1 MVYPVCIYIFFRYT
15 LLNTFVTRE
24 HMVLVPLQLAVL
36 YSLRPPV
43 TPPSPLSLPLISY
56 SIVFALDFFVF
67 FYSYHFLPY
76 FSEELNELNKKLKL
90 PRTVIA
96 VVGDTGAGKSSL
108 LNALL
113 DHGNILPTSG
123 MRACTAVV
131 VEVQQNL
138 RTNCYEADIDF
149 LSLEVSN
156 SVEK

>member
-1 MVYPVCIYIFFRYT
+1 MYLYILSVHSTKYLCYAWT
-15 LLNTFVTRE
+15 HGSCSSPTRC
-24 HMVLVPLQLAVL
+24 PLFPAPIC
-36 YSLRPPV
+36 Y
-43 TPPSPLSLPLISY
+43 PPSSALPPTHLIFY
-56 SIVFALDFFVF
+56 FFALAFFVF

>member
-1 MVYPVCIYIFFRYT
+1 MLILFSFFF
-15 LLNTFVTRE
+15 N
-24 HMVLVPLQLAVL
+24 
-36 YSLRPPV
+36 
-43 TPPSPLSLPLISY
+43 
-56 SIVFALDFFVF
+56 
-67 FYSYHFLPY
+67 
-76 FSEELNELNKKLKL
+76 FSAELTELNKKLKL
-90 PRTVIA
+90 PRTIIA

-149 LSLEVSN
+149 LSVEVSFFFCLTHICVKTVSTLRMN
-156 SVEK
+156 CLFYKSPKNYRFFLYFFVFFFFSISIQYVFVIKITLITNTELFSYNNYSS